1 MATSAN
7 HGKLTQVRPYQHAEN
22 PPIWQT
28 FTAPRLPLTLRIAA
42 TPDIGAGF
50 APGRNKNG

>member
-28 FTAPRLPLTLRIAA
+28 FTAPCLPLD
-42 TPDIGAGF
+42 PVY
-50 APGRNKNG
+50 NGSI